1 MIGNDLI
8 LALLL
13 AASAFYLIQQVFIIV
28 GWLKGPLLHKFE
40 QYGDDEPVYYPLP
53 GVLAALGVFLLAF
66 GFLVYP
72 ILPAPFLPAGPGVLM
87 MAAAYASWH
96 YREVAFRHPDLL
108 QTYPRWLHTLREYT
122 TREERRRLA
131 YRWLTLS
138 WRTRLLYNSS
148 DKAFLLWADLVVM
161 ATVS

>member
-1 MIGNDLI
+1 MFWLAMLI
-8 LALLL
+8 CGSAL
-13 AASAFYLIQQVFIIV
+13 YLIRQVLIV
-28 GWLKGPLLHKFE
+28 SGLLKGPLLHLFE

-53 GVLAALGVFLLAF
+53 GVFASLGVFLLAF

-72 ILPAPFLPAGPGVLM
+72 IVPAPFLPAGPAVLAF
-87 MAAAYASWH
+87 AAAYAAH
-96 YREVAFRHPDLL
+96 YYRDVAYRYPEIS
-108 QTYPRWLHTLREYT
+108 QAYPRWLHRLREYT
-122 TREERRRLA
+122 TREERRRIA

-161 ATVS
+161 ATVT